1 MAKTHTRYVCQE
13 CGRVAAT
20 YMGKCPQCGSFNS
33 MVEEVI
39 HDEPVAKS
47 TAVRGLTGRSSP
59 RSIGD
64 VSSDAEDRIHLPIGE
79 FARVLGGGIVPGSI
93 VLVGGDPG
101 IGKCVTGDTRIL
113 DPLTGDF
120 FSIREWAQGQRRVL
134 ALDEE
139 SLRLQSV
146 PISAFFNRGRR
157 PIVQIQ
163 TELGRTLKCTPD
175 HPLLAPDGWAPADSF
190 KPGDRIAAPR
200 ALPHFG
206 TQPLPEAKV
215 KLIAYILSDGSA
227 QSSIGV
233 TNSLPEVA
241 HDMEEIAS
249 AFGMRVVS
257 YAKRSNQAIQ
267 YRFVSM
273 KGQRSIARSDIA
285 LALRAVQKQRQIRWA
300 EWARSAQI
308 SYALLNVWRR
318 GEAAPRADDLQRL
331 AQAVDL
337 SIEELAPEARS
348 QAEKS
353 TPIARYLAEIGL
365 RYTRAANKTIPACIF
380 RLPRNE
386 LALFLKTLFTCDGS
400 VYINQYGQPGV
411 SYSTISQRLAED
423 VQHLLLR
430 FGISA
435 KLRTKHMQVNE
446 KPYFAYEVT
455 FLGVPQVQHFIREIG
470 ILGRENISRRIREMK
485 VPVLP
490 STQRDTIPTGVNFWK
505 LLQSVDPY
513 SSLKKINHLAGTS
526 FHPERPNGPLSRY
539 TVAKLANTYPLPRLE
554 ALAFGDVL
562 WDTIKSVTPAGEA
575 EVFDLS
581 VPGKHNFVANDL
593 IIHNSTL
600 TLQMAIEMAATQR
613 VLYVSGEESERQIK
627 MRAIRLSQS
636 VGAQRDGQGP
646 NAKRDAAVP
655 LPKNLLLVTETNLE
669 IILNHI
675 SEVKPDLLI
684 VDSIQTVYLSN
695 MDSSAGSVSQVR
707 ECSSQLRE
715 LAKTSGI
722 SVFVIGHVTKE
733 GTIAGP
739 RVLEHIVDTV
749 LYLEGDRF
757 QAYRL
762 LRSVKNRFGATSE
775 VGVFEMREGGLAEV
789 TNPSEA
795 FLAERMINAAGS
807 AIAVTME
814 GTRPILVEIQG
825 LTSPTQFG
833 NARRTANGVDF
844 NRLLLIAAVLTRR
857 VGLKLGEQDVFV
869 NVVGG
874 LQIDE
879 PAADLA
885 IAAAIASS
893 WRDIPVKAEAVLI
906 AEIGLAGE
914 LRMPGQMQARLREA
928 QKLGFKTAI
937 VPKALRKGEPYPTGI
952 EIIEVRSIQQALD
965 AALNVQR
972 ELPQGRKVA

>member
-1 MAKTHTRYVCQE
+1 MPKTLTRFVCQE
-13 CGRVAAT
+13 CGRVAAS

-39 HDEPVAKS
+39 HDEPPAKG
-47 TAVRGLTGRSSP
+47 TAVRGLTGRSAP

-64 VSSDAEDRIHLPIGE
+64 VSGDAEDRINLPIGE

-101 IGKCVTGDTRIL
+101 IGK
-113 DPLTGDF
+113 
-120 FSIREWAQGQRRVL
+120 
-134 ALDEE
+134 
-139 SLRLQSV
+139 
-146 PISAFFNRGRR
+146 
-157 PIVQIQ
+157 
-163 TELGRTLKCTPD
+163 
-175 HPLLAPDGWAPADSF
+175 
-190 KPGDRIAAPR
+190 
-200 ALPHFG
+200 
-206 TQPLPEAKV
+206 
-215 KLIAYILSDGSA
+215 
-227 QSSIGV
+227 
-233 TNSLPEVA
+233 
-241 HDMEEIAS
+241 
-249 AFGMRVVS
+249 
-257 YAKRSNQAIQ
+257 
-267 YRFVSM
+267 
-273 KGQRSIARSDIA
+273 
-285 LALRAVQKQRQIRWA
+285 
-300 EWARSAQI
+300 
-308 SYALLNVWRR
+308 
-318 GEAAPRADDLQRL
+318 
-331 AQAVDL
+331 
-337 SIEELAPEARS
+337 
-348 QAEKS
+348 
-353 TPIARYLAEIGL
+353 
-365 RYTRAANKTIPACIF
+365 
-380 RLPRNE
+380 
-386 LALFLKTLFTCDGS
+386 
-400 VYINQYGQPGV
+400 
-411 SYSTISQRLAED
+411 
-423 VQHLLLR
+423 
-430 FGISA
+430 
-435 KLRTKHMQVNE
+435 
-446 KPYFAYEVT
+446 
-455 FLGVPQVQHFIREIG
+455 
-470 ILGRENISRRIREMK
+470 
-485 VPVLP
+485 
-490 STQRDTIPTGVNFWK
+490 
-505 LLQSVDPY
+505 
-513 SSLKKINHLAGTS
+513 
-526 FHPERPNGPLSRY
+526 
-539 TVAKLANTYPLPRLE
+539 
-554 ALAFGDVL
+554 
-562 WDTIKSVTPAGEA
+562 
-575 EVFDLS
+575 
-581 VPGKHNFVANDL
+581 
-593 IIHNSTL
+593 STL
-600 TLQMAIEMAATQR
+600 MLQMAMEMGAQKR

-627 MRAIRLSQS
+627 MRAVRLN
-636 VGAQRDGQGP
+636 GKND
-646 NAKRDAAVP
+646 

-675 SEVKPDLLI
+675 QEVKPELLI
-684 VDSIQTVYLSN
+684 VDSIQTVYLSE

-733 GTIAGP
+733 GNIAGP

-857 VGLKLGEQDVFV
+857 VGLKLSEQDIFV

-885 IAAAIASS
+885 VAAAIASS
-893 WRDIPVKAEAVLI
+893 WRDVSVKADAVLI

-937 VPKALRKGEPYPTGI
+937 VPKALRKGEPYPKGI
-952 EIIEVRSIQQALD
+952 EIVEVRSLDQALH
-965 AALNVQR
+965 AAFASSTAV
-972 ELPQGRKVA
+972 PKAPPHMA

>member
-13 CGRVAAT
+13 CGRVAAS
-20 YMGKCPQCGSFNS
+20 YMGKCPQCGSFNT

-47 TAVRGLTGRSSP
+47 TAVRGLTGRSAP

-64 VSSDAEDRIHLPIGE
+64 VFSGEEDRINLPIGE

-101 IGKCVTGDTRIL
+101 IGK
-113 DPLTGDF
+113 
-120 FSIREWAQGQRRVL
+120 
-134 ALDEE
+134 
-139 SLRLQSV
+139 
-146 PISAFFNRGRR
+146 
-157 PIVQIQ
+157 
-163 TELGRTLKCTPD
+163 
-175 HPLLAPDGWAPADSF
+175 
-190 KPGDRIAAPR
+190 
-200 ALPHFG
+200 
-206 TQPLPEAKV
+206 
-215 KLIAYILSDGSA
+215 
-227 QSSIGV
+227 
-233 TNSLPEVA
+233 
-241 HDMEEIAS
+241 
-249 AFGMRVVS
+249 
-257 YAKRSNQAIQ
+257 
-267 YRFVSM
+267 
-273 KGQRSIARSDIA
+273 
-285 LALRAVQKQRQIRWA
+285 
-300 EWARSAQI
+300 
-308 SYALLNVWRR
+308 
-318 GEAAPRADDLQRL
+318 
-331 AQAVDL
+331 
-337 SIEELAPEARS
+337 
-348 QAEKS
+348 
-353 TPIARYLAEIGL
+353 
-365 RYTRAANKTIPACIF
+365 
-380 RLPRNE
+380 
-386 LALFLKTLFTCDGS
+386 
-400 VYINQYGQPGV
+400 
-411 SYSTISQRLAED
+411 
-423 VQHLLLR
+423 
-430 FGISA
+430 
-435 KLRTKHMQVNE
+435 
-446 KPYFAYEVT
+446 
-455 FLGVPQVQHFIREIG
+455 
-470 ILGRENISRRIREMK
+470 
-485 VPVLP
+485 
-490 STQRDTIPTGVNFWK
+490 
-505 LLQSVDPY
+505 
-513 SSLKKINHLAGTS
+513 
-526 FHPERPNGPLSRY
+526 
-539 TVAKLANTYPLPRLE
+539 
-554 ALAFGDVL
+554 
-562 WDTIKSVTPAGEA
+562 
-575 EVFDLS
+575 
-581 VPGKHNFVANDL
+581 
-593 IIHNSTL
+593 STL
-600 TLQMAIEMAATQR
+600 MLQMAMEMASQKR

-627 MRAIRLSQS
+627 MRAVRLAQAIRAEQDD
-636 VGAQRDGQGP
+636 QRTD
-646 NAKRDAAVP
+646 AKKDSTVP
-655 LPKNLLLVTETNLE
+655 LPPNLLLVTETNLE

-675 SEVKPDLLI
+675 SEVKPELLI
-684 VDSIQTVYLSN
+684 VDSIQTVYLAR

-857 VGLKLGEQDVFV
+857 VGLKLSEQDVFV

-893 WRDIPVKAEAVLI
+893 WRDISVKADTVLI
-906 AEIGLAGE
+906 GEIGLAGE
-914 LRMPGQMQARLREA
+914 LRMPGQIQARVREA
-928 QKLGFKTAI
+928 QKLGFRTAV
-937 VPKALRKGEPYPTGI
+937 VPKALRKGEPYPKGI
-952 EIIEVRSIQQALD
+952 EIIEVRSLQQGLDTALT
-965 AALNVQR
+965 VPR